1 MEIDVDDDDDSFR
14 GGIPGPARAAAAA
27 VAAAADE
34 SSSDNLLSIS
44 PADFFVNVTASI
56 PSPRRRDE
64 RCDPSSQS

>member
-1 MEIDVDDDDDSFR
+1 VEIDDDDDDSFR

-27 VAAAADE
+27 VVVADE

-56 PSPRRRDE
+56 PSPRRDE
-64 RCDPSSQS
+64 RCDPSS